1 MDEPDKVE
9 DDSDDGATLMRR
21 PDAPVEG
28 REAESRAPEIEADL
42 AEEGLLD
49 DDASTSI
56 RRPEASEEDGATL
69 MRVPELPD
77 EESLVSEIAD
87 RPEGGSA
94 TQFVD
99 TVDRDA
105 ASSTADEDELVAE
118 FATRP
123 ESGSATQ
130 FLDTV
135 NPDAPDT
142 APEET
147 PVHEASLDDDLSET
161 AINPALS
168 EDDIPDDVGD
178 DEAATIRAVA
188 PRGGVR
194 DDHDTDVIGPG
205 GESAGDRIAREARL
219 GNDDTSWTFELD
231 HRIAQGGM
239 ADVFLGRDR
248 SLETKRAIKLVKTHL
263 LTGRDGE
270 EFARRFRAEAE
281 TVARLRHAHIVQVQA
296 LTTIRGRPAIVMEY
310 LEGGNLADRI
320 KQGALP
326 LSDSLTLMLAMAD
339 ALAYAHKLEIVHRD
353 FKPANIMYTADGMPV
368 LTDFGIARANVEAG
382 GTSTHTVV
390 GTVIGTANYMAP
402 EQALGKAVG
411 PAADMYAFGKVL
423 FEVLTSKLPPAE
435 ASRGSDEDRIEA
447 ILGRFVDMRASH
459 ARPIAE
465 LVAKCLDPNED
476 LRPTAKDARNALQ
489 DLVDKLDEGS
499 GFARYK
505 PALIGL
511 GIGASAAIAI
521 VAGISILGGD
531 TQPAPATDGG
541 ATAVVEAPTTPWLT
555 RLRAAMPAGATLHLD
570 GTPLAPDLETL
581 PETGRKLVIVAP
593 GHLGRIVD
601 LSEPAPSVAALT
613 LGLLPEPSFDE
624 WSAVFD
630 PARTQATLQAISDA
644 KDAETAGAFFR
655 DPTLTLLAELL
666 WLEEHASSA
675 LTARVESLRALERLG
690 DASVAV
696 ALYSASMETD
706 TNALEAAAEHYGF
719 AAATWASHLRDVA
732 GLPASEYAPWF
743 ERARTAGLDAKIV
756 ETWGD

>member
-1 MDEPDKVE
+1 MNEPDKAENKSE
-9 DDSDDGATLMRR
+9 DERETQLRR
-21 PDAPVEG
+21 PDATKPVLD
-28 REAESRAPEIEADL
+28 ASEADDHVAASEPESAL
-42 AEEGLLD
+42 GD
-49 DDASTSI
+49 DDESTSI
-56 RRPEASEEDGATL
+56 RRPAEADATL
-69 MRVPELPD
+69 MRTPELPD
-77 EESLVSEIAD
+77 E
-87 RPEGGSA
+87 
-94 TQFVD
+94 
-99 TVDRDA
+99 
-105 ASSTADEDELVAE
+105 DELSAE
-118 FATRP
+118 FSDLP
-123 ESGSATQ
+123 EEGDATQ
-130 FLDTV
+130 FLEPP
-135 NPDAPDT
+135 NPDT
-142 APEET
+142 ADSESSVEADPGVVPESGHQADDDGAE
-147 PVHEASLDDDLSET
+147 PQLEAAPPKSDDLATQIPAASSGSLAGDLSET
-161 AINPALS
+161 SVNPALS
-168 EDDIPDDVGD
+168 VEDHPDEPVE
-178 DEAATIRAVA
+178 DEDATVRAVV
-188 PRGGVR
+188 PGGVH

-205 GESAGDRIAREARL
+205 GESAGDRIARAARL
-219 GNDDTSWTFELD
+219 GDGDASWTFELD

-248 SLETKRAIKLVKTHL
+248 SLEAKRAIKLVKTHL
-263 LTGRDGE
+263 LAGRDGE

-320 KQGALP
+320 KQGALS
-326 LSDSLTLMLAMAD
+326 LEDSLTLMLAMAD

-368 LTDFGIARANVEAG
+368 LTDFGIARANVAAG

-435 ASRGSDEDRIEA
+435 AARGSDEDRIEA
-447 ILGRFVDMRASH
+447 ILERFVDMRASH

-465 LVAKCLDPNED
+465 LIAKCLDPNED
-476 LRPTAKDARNALQ
+476 LRPTAVEARNGLQ
-489 DLVDKLDEGS
+489 DLVDRLDDGS
-499 GFARYK
+499 AFARYK

-521 VAGISILGGD
+521 VAGISILG
-531 TQPAPATDGG
+531 DGAQSV
-541 ATAVVEAPTTPWLT
+541 ATADAEKEAIAEAPSTPWLT
-555 RLRAAMPAGATLHLD
+555 RLRSALPAGATLHLD
-570 GTPLAPDLETL
+570 GKPLAPELSAL
-581 PETGRKLVIVAP
+581 PESGRELVIVAP

-601 LSEPAPSVAALT
+601 LSAPAPSVAALT
-613 LGLLPEPSFDE
+613 LAILPEPTFEE

-644 KDAETAGAFFR
+644 KDSATAAGFFR

-666 WLEEHASSA
+666 WLEEHAQNA
-675 LTARVESLRALERLG
+675 LAARMEGLRSLERRG

-696 ALYSASMETD
+696 ALYSASMEVDTD
-706 TNALEAAAEHYGF
+706 ALEAAAEQFGF

-732 GLPASEYAPWF
+732 GLPEHEFRPWF
-743 ERARTAGLDAKIV
+743 EQARSAGLDAKII
-756 ETWGD
+756 EAWGG